1 MVRSTSAI
9 QPRQKGAV
17 KKAEKLTPP
26 QRAFVAELL
35 ADPLMSPTQAAVNA
49 GYKKSAASQAANSL
63 MKNSTIA
70 QMIGKALRERLE
82 RTEIT
87 QDEVLNFLINA
98 LFLDPLQLFDSSEG
112 ILTLK
117 DLATI
122 PAQVRRLITKMEVRS
137 RTINGGEDLETVVK
151 VEWVSKELV
160 LQLCMKHLGM
170 IQPDTHKN
178 NVQVNVNAV
187 ANPNLVKQLREAV
200 AGKIIDGTVIGR
212 LAST

>member
-1 MVRSTSAI
+1 
-9 QPRQKGAV
+9 
-17 KKAEKLTPP
+17 
-26 QRAFVAELL
+26 
-35 ADPLMSPTQAAVNA
+35 
-49 GYKKSAASQAANSL
+49 
-63 MKNSTIA
+63 
-70 QMIGKALRERLE
+70 
-82 RTEIT
+82 
-87 QDEVLNFLINA
+87 
-98 LFLDPLQLFDSSEG
+98 
-112 ILTLK
+112 
-117 DLATI
+117 
-122 PAQVRRLITKMEVRS
+122 MEVRS